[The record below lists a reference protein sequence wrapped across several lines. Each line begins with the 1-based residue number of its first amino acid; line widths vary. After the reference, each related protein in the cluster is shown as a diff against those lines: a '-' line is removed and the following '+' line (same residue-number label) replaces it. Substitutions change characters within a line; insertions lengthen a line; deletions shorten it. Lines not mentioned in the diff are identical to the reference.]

1 MQTNEQRTATVV
13 IEWQGER
20 VGAVGPFATESPYWA
35 QVGEVAEAASRAAG
49 VPLAVLR
56 LLSVAGGAGGRG
68 GAAVYLAVASGRPTG
83 LLIPAGERL
92 DQGHPLRLP
101 WASADG
107 LAAEWYWADGE
118 LAALGRARNG
128 PVEQVRSWNLS
139 ALSRFPTADGP
150 VWLKSTPPF
159 AVPEAAVIARAG
171 RADPGL
177 VPRVLAADGRRA
189 LLADVPGTDCWG
201 VPEDGMLAVVDRWAA
216 VQAAVAADGP
226 AGLADCSP
234 TALAERFPALVERLR
249 PELSEPQYAQARLLA
264 GQLPAIAAELVDCGL
279 PLTLVHG
286 DFHPGNWRYD
296 GERPTVL
303 DFSDAAWGHPALDGL
318 RPEPFLSPER
328 WADVRSRWVDAW
340 RGLVPDCAPE
350 RALELAAPLV
360 HVHFA
365 LRYQEFLDGI
375 EPSEHPYHAG
385 DPAEE
390 VRRALDAAL
399 FSTCGSEPLGAG
411 RELYQAL
418 MWMGGAGTTAA
429 LLESWARRA
438 LPGYPHR
445 LAAATSYDAFTA
457 QSAEEQDLLECELYA
472 LSRVADVLALEF
484 QPPFGAGPV
493 RDGVRLGVGREERTA
508 FFARL
513 GMTEVG
519 AADGFDPFLHEI
531 AELVPA
537 EDPDAPV
544 ELLDVLW
551 PGFTFG
557 ELLFTRAGVRVRAGA
572 RVAEPGWADA
582 SPMYWAHRRRGRRPV
597 DLSHDWGSNSQWSTS
612 HRMDFRTADGDRL
625 NVVRTPERLSDHHA
639 IDGFPPLSLAEAEEL
654 LRHRCLLRRPAG
666 WPELAADSQQAA
678 DCWPFDWTLPEPAR
692 CSPDCRDHGS
702 NRQRP

>member
-1 MQTNEQRTATVV
+1 MV
-13 IEWQGER
+13 EWRGGIL
-20 VGAVGPFATESPYWA
+20 GAVGPFVTGSPYWA

-56 LLSVAGGAGGRG
+56 LLSVAGGEGGRG
-68 GAAVYLAVASGRPTG
+68 GEVVYLAVASERPTG
-83 LLIPAGERL
+83 VLAPADVEEA
-92 DQGHPLRLP
+92 GHPLRLG

-107 LAAEWYWADGE
+107 LAAEWAWADGE
-118 LAALGRARNG
+118 LASLGRVRTG

-150 VWLKSTPPF
+150 AWLKSTPPF

-171 RADPGL
+171 KADPGL
-177 VPRVLAADGRRA
+177 VPRVLAADGRRV
-189 LLADVPGTDCWG
+189 LLADVPGADCWG
-201 VPEDGMLAVVDRWAA
+201 VPEDGMLSAVDRWAA

-226 AGLADCSP
+226 DGLADCSP
-234 TALAERFPALVERLR
+234 AALAERFPALLERLR
-249 PELSEPQYAQARLLA
+249 PELSEPEYAQARELA
-264 GQLPAIAAELVDCGL
+264 AWLPELAAGLDRCGL
-279 PLTLVHG
+279 PSTLVHG

-318 RPEPFLSPER
+318 RPQPFLSPER
-328 WADVRSRWVDAW
+328 WADVRARWVAAW
-340 RGLVPDCAPE
+340 RELAPDSRPE
-350 RALELAAPLV
+350 EALELAAPLV

-385 DPAEE
+385 DPAAE
-390 VRRALDAAL
+390 VRRALGAAL
-399 FSTCGSEPLGAG
+399 FPTCGSEPLGAG

-418 MWMGGAGTTAA
+418 MWMGGEGTTPA
-429 LLESWARRA
+429 LLESWAQRA
-438 LPGYPHR
+438 LPGYPER
-445 LAAATSYDAFTA
+445 LVAASALASFTELPR
-457 QSAEEQDLLECELYA
+457 EEQRELEEEFYA
-472 LSRVADVLALEF
+472 LGRVADALALDM
-484 QPPFGAGPV
+484 QPPYGDGPV
-493 RDGVRLGVGREERTA
+493 RDGARLALSRQGYAA

-537 EDPDAPV
+537 EDPDAPI

-551 PGFTFG
+551 PGLMLG

-582 SPMYWAHRRRGRRPV
+582 SPVYWAHRRRGRPTV
-597 DLSHDWGSNSQWSTS
+597 DLGQGWGSNSQWSTS

-625 NVVRTPERLSDHHA
+625 NVVPRPERLSE
-639 IDGFPPLSLAEAEEL
+639 GRLREELSRTEAEEL
-654 LRHRCLLRRPAG
+654 LRHRCLLRRPTG
-666 WPELAADSQQAA
+666 LPELVVDSQEAADF
-678 DCWPFDWTLPEPAR
+678 WPFHWTLPEPGAR
-692 CSPDCRDHGS
+692 TAG
-702 NRQRP
+702 

>member
-1 MQTNEQRTATVV
+1 MTEQRTATVV
-13 IEWQGER
+13 VGWQGELL
-20 VGAVGPFATESPYWA
+20 GAVGPFATDSPYWA
-35 QVGEVAEAASRAAG
+35 QVGEVAAAASRAAG

-56 LLSVAGGAGGRG
+56 LLSVAGGEGGRG
-68 GAAVYLAVASGRPTG
+68 GGTVYLAVASERPTG
-83 LLIPAGERL
+83 ALAPADTE
-92 DQGHPLRLP
+92 DVGHPLRLR

-107 LAAEWYWADGE
+107 LAAEWAWADGE
-118 LAALGRARNG
+118 LAELGRPRTG

-171 RADPGL
+171 RVDPEL
-177 VPRVLAADGRRA
+177 VPRVLAADGRRV
-189 LLADVPGTDCWG
+189 LLADVPGVDCWG
-201 VPEDGMLAVVDRWAA
+201 VPEDGMLTAVDRWAA

-226 AGLADCSP
+226 GEWADCSP
-234 TALAERFPALVERLR
+234 TALAERFPALLERLR
-249 PELSEPQYAQARLLA
+249 PELSEQEYAQARELA
-264 GQLPAIAAELVDCGL
+264 GQLPAIARELESCGL
-279 PLTLVHG
+279 PSTLVHG
-286 DFHPGNWRYD
+286 DFHPGNWRFD
-296 GERPTVL
+296 GERATVL

-318 RPEPFLSPER
+318 RPMPFLSPER
-328 WADVRSRWVDAW
+328 WAVVRARWADAW
-340 RGLVPDCAPE
+340 RELVPDCAPE
-350 RALELAAPLV
+350 RALELAPPLV

-385 DPAEE
+385 DPAGE
-390 VRRALDAAL
+390 VRRALRSLGKAL
-399 FSTCGSEPLGAG
+399 FPTVGSEPRGAG
-411 RELYQAL
+411 RELYHAL
-418 MWMGGAGTTAA
+418 MARTGSSAQLVLDAWAA
-429 LLESWARRA
+429 EA
-438 LPGYPHR
+438 LPGYPER
-445 LAAATSYDAFTA
+445 LAAAASYDAFTA
-457 QSAEEQDLLECELYA
+457 QSAQEQDLLECELYA
-472 LSRVADVLALEF
+472 LSRTADALALEF
-484 QPPFGAGPV
+484 QPPYGDGPV
-493 RDGVRLGVGREERTA
+493 RDGVRLGVGREEFAA

-537 EDPDAPV
+537 EDPDAPI

-551 PGFTFG
+551 PGFVLG
-557 ELLFTRAGVRVRAGA
+557 ELVFTRAGVRVRAGA

-582 SPMYWAHRRRGRRPV
+582 SPVYWAFRRRGRRPV
-597 DLSHDWGSNSQWSTS
+597 DLSQGWGSNSQWSTS

-639 IDGFPPLSLAEAEEL
+639 IDGFPPLSRAEAEEL

-666 WPELAADSQQAA
+666 YPELVVDSQEAADF
-678 DCWPFDWTLPEPAR
+678 WPFDWTLPEPAA

-702 NRQRP
+702 NWQRP